1 MERQFNHKP
10 DNTYQ
15 GRYNNIQAQQVR
27 PSYDVNG
34 GAIADS
40 LNRLASAFNDY
51 RVSHEKYKDQM
62 GLLEAQRMLNGM
74 TPEDIEKLNVIDAA
88 QTQGYMSSLSNPYFK
103 AHADRLRGG
112 FLAATMKQRYDNE
125 YSMTPAKSADEEV
138 ARYERYSSEY
148 KQKLM
153 ESDAAPQNVTAFD
166 IGYFESNQIN
176 TNKLAGD
183 WFNKKHAEDLQ
194 VTYSA
199 IQSELGGIVQST
211 PELLQTDGALLDM
224 TQQVFA
230 ESRLMGLAPNVRQ
243 QLLEDYCKQLITSG
257 HISGDVLQDVMDNVV
272 IQTNMDGTT
281 TKASDLLN
289 MQDYMSMAND
299 YNNRYMTQEKA
310 DTIKKYSDLGVT
322 GAEQFLTEME
332 KIKYSEPEKYQRLA
346 PLYNTI
352 QSRINQKEAERQ
364 RAERAAARGQTSGRG
379 TVSDTDM
386 ISDII
391 DTWVSGGDMWNG
403 LPLSSVKISGDAL
416 SATAMYRM
424 NEAVLNGN
432 STEFFRILEM
442 PQMAQFRTSFSSS
455 IKMQLADI
463 KLTADGGTT
472 ADNSPAINGLIDV
485 IVNNPNSVE
494 RALGGDVATEGKVL
508 RSIISLSPNRSEGI
522 RKYAEYNSVDEA
534 VKANARNAVSKIIED
549 GYTVEGVSHLNTDWG
564 NTETDTV
571 YISDMNNGALMND
584 MKTLATAYA
593 VMGYTA
599 VNAVNAAGRDVINKY
614 TTYHWGAFP
623 KALYDDLATDDNSR
637 WFKEALDSGIYEAG
651 DSPEWTRITYNSTN
665 QMFKFHNV
673 DGYTTYELSLDD
685 VRRIAKAK
693 YAEAV
698 ANRSNADTNIDNN
711 YNGSAE
717 DINSE
722 RMAYKQSFADFL
734 RKGKE

>member
-1 MERQFNHKP
+1 
-10 DNTYQ
+10 
-15 GRYNNIQAQQVR
+15 
-27 PSYDVNG
+27 
-34 GAIADS
+34 
-40 LNRLASAFNDY
+40 
-51 RVSHEKYKDQM
+51 
-62 GLLEAQRMLNGM
+62 
-74 TPEDIEKLNVIDAA
+74 
-88 QTQGYMSSLSNPYFK
+88 
-103 AHADRLRGG
+103 
-112 FLAATMKQRYDNE
+112 
-125 YSMTPAKSADEEV
+125 
-138 ARYERYSSEY
+138 
-148 KQKLM
+148 
-153 ESDAAPQNVTAFD
+153 
-166 IGYFESNQIN
+166 
-176 TNKLAGD
+176 
-183 WFNKKHAEDLQ
+183 
-194 VTYSA
+194 
-199 IQSELGGIVQST
+199 
-211 PELLQTDGALLDM
+211 
-224 TQQVFA
+224 
-230 ESRLMGLAPNVRQ
+230 
-243 QLLEDYCKQLITSG
+243 
-257 HISGDVLQDVMDNVV
+257 
-272 IQTNMDGTT
+272 MDGTT

-289 MQDYMSMAND
+289 MQNYMSMAND

-310 DTIKKYSDLGVT
+310 DAIKKYSDLGVT

-332 KIKYSEPEKYQRLA
+332 QIKYSDPEKYQRLA

-364 RAERAAARGQTSGRG
+364 RAERAAAKGQTSGRG
-379 TVSDTDM
+379 TVSDTNM

-442 PQMAQFRTSFSSS
+442 PQMTQFRTSFSSS

-651 DSPEWTRITYNSTN
+651 DNPEWTRITYNSTN
-665 QMFKFHNV
+665 QMFKFHNT

-698 ANRSNADTNIDNN
+698 ANSSNTDTNIDNN